1 MKIRV
6 LEKKNLS
13 YVLGAVLARSLI
25 DLLSSFLAALSLKG
39 RNVCTWTNITLKKKK
54 KKIEN
59 NIFCILSLADYS
71 GSIPTEAEHR
81 APEEHIK
88 QCNKAQQ

>member
-1 MKIRV
+1 MF
-6 LEKKNLS
+6 
-13 YVLGAVLARSLI
+13 VLGLI
-25 DLLSSFLAALSLKG
+25 LH
-39 RNVCTWTNITLKKKK
+39 LKKE